1 MSVLLGI
8 LLLFVNESTNT
19 LIFARF
25 PDAKRTTNPSMPS
38 FARGLDPPR
47 GVVRKADSSNPSLDN
62 LKILLLVEIFNVDVG
77 AVSIVPDIENCYS
90 AA

>member
-1 MSVLLGI
+1 
-8 LLLFVNESTNT
+8 
-19 LIFARF
+19 
-25 PDAKRTTNPSMPS
+25 MPS